1 VRVRPDLKGK
11 KVYFFPK
18 LNKYFEGILFY
29 DAKEK
34 NAYVY
39 SIINDRKYK
48 SFSQWMIGLKN
59 RGLFKGYRSALAT
72 IFLEPNPTSPPIAS
86 ILRVKSN
93 SYWKTITCTSIQDIL
108 SLIQKESLAG
118 GKFVG
123 IILQEISE
131 GLELHF
137 FNKRKKLEKKL
148 VILAQGVFLSYKVFV
163 LNQVVD
169 LPFPVEATKRTIDE
183 ISSLIQYVFSLRI
196 CHGQSTIGM

>member
-1 VRVRPDLKGK
+1 LK
-11 KVYFFPK
+11 
-18 LNKYFEGILFY
+18 KYFEGVIFY
-29 DAKEK
+29 DPKEK
-34 NAYVY
+34 KAYVY
-39 SIINDRKYK
+39 SVINDRKYG
-48 SFSQWMIGLKN
+48 SFFQWIVGLKN

-72 IFLEPNPTSPPIAS
+72 IFLEPNPTSSPIAS

-123 IILQEISE
+123 IIIQEISE

-148 VILAQGVFLSYKVFV
+148 MILAQGVFLSYKVFV
-163 LNQVVD
+163 LDQVVD
-169 LPFPVEATKRTIDE
+169 LPFSIEATKRTIDE
-183 ISSLIQYVFSLRI
+183 ISDLIQYVFSLRI